1 MSEFPVKHISIRVP
15 WHDNK
20 WDGTVCREPAL
31 NTSCLK
37 LINIADSK
45 NETLEESRKG
55 ECIQD
60 FNSSDLP
67 PCVKERGTFMA
78 PFSFTRFHDHPY
90 TKNSNDSHSHFKPTP
105 LNFPAYGA
113 AALPFRWMNKKF
125 VFGDDNNRG
134 FVKDFPLEGVDE
146 QVEPTFEKFTTNW
159 LQDYRNHRSLLDCFW
174 NHVRP
179 EESLVFFYAKQV
191 PLVEDV
197 GKRVIVGVGRVKSI
211 GALTEYD
218 YDGNPDGKIRSLLW
232 ERMVVHSIRPDMVDG
247 FLMPY
252 HEALESSEDGIAF
265 DPAEA
270 VAYAPEDRFDE
281 FSYAT
286 EHVSHDAAISA
297 LLSCRAGLL
306 KSSEL
311 FNFDSSKQERWIDNE
326 LGRLWQKRGPFPGFG
341 SILSAAG
348 VAMGNFIGQVL
359 SDRVGEN
366 GSVWDEWDQTLNDPE
381 SFLPK
386 ELSRHIDSTIARSW
400 QVMSAERRSFL
411 ELLSRIDLSL
421 GQANII
427 TTPETRK
434 EYGIEITD
442 ASLILNPYLLYEA
455 TRLTTS
461 PIDIDRVDRGIF
473 PTGFVREKFPIPE
486 PAHVKTAVDSRRL
499 RALCIRELERA
510 TNLGHTLLSRESI
523 ITNLRKGDAERG
535 EESLNVTGDLLAVA
549 EESFADEIK
558 VVEMADGSPAYQLG
572 RYASAGDL
580 VRSTVLKRFD
590 AERHQIEADWSAL
603 IANKLGALPIDDDER
618 VREEQARTEKAAA
631 LKEIAES
638 RLSVLIGPAGTGKT
652 TLLSILCRHTNITDQ
667 GVVLLA
673 PTGKARVRMEAM
685 ARENGVENF
694 KAFTLAQ
701 FLNRSGRYD
710 GTTGRY
716 LLTGK
721 EGTMEGRTVIV
732 DECSM
737 LTEEMMAALIEAL
750 KGVHRLIL
758 VGDPRQL
765 PPIGAG
771 RPFVDI
777 IAQLTPTNI
786 DQAFPRVGK
795 SYAELTVPRRTKGG
809 ERDDL
814 QLASWFGDITTAPGE
829 DQVFEILSGKREGN
843 HIRFVQWETPDELE
857 RLIPEVLSRELDF
870 DASLEE
876 WQAFATS
883 LGAVLDNG
891 GSAWFNVEWG
901 DRPSAGKAAEAWQ
914 ILCPVRQKPWGVDTL
929 NKFIHR
935 RYKSGTLDQAR
946 MQVYANQRKIPKP
959 MGDDQLVYGD
969 KVMNNRN
976 SSVYKKKIYP
986 EPAETYGYLANGE
999 IGTVVGHRKTKN
1011 RNWAPNE
1018 MEIEFSTQ
1026 PGRVFK
1032 FNNSD
1037 FSDERGA
1044 SLDLAYALTVHKAQG
1059 SEFEIVFLVLPKSP
1073 LMLTRELIYT
1083 ALTRQRKKVIVL
1095 HQGSA
1100 TDLQKLSAE
1109 EYSSTK
1115 ARLTNLFAAP
1125 TPIKVGKRFLERNL
1139 IHITVRG
1146 EAVRSK
1152 SEVIIANL
1160 LHAKNVHYG
1169 YETPL
1174 EIGGVTKYPDFTI
1187 EDDDTGISY
1196 YWEHCGMLSD
1206 PGYRARWAEKQE
1218 WYRENGILPAE
1229 EGGGPNGTLIITEET
1244 LASGFSSQKV
1254 DEMISTVLK
1263 S

>member
-1 MSEFPVKHISIRVP
+1 
-15 WHDNK
+15 
-20 WDGTVCREPAL
+20 
-31 NTSCLK
+31 
-37 LINIADSK
+37 
-45 NETLEESRKG
+45 
-55 ECIQD
+55 
-60 FNSSDLP
+60 
-67 PCVKERGTFMA
+67 
-78 PFSFTRFHDHPY
+78 
-90 TKNSNDSHSHFKPTP
+90 
-105 LNFPAYGA
+105 
-113 AALPFRWMNKKF
+113 
-125 VFGDDNNRG
+125 
-134 FVKDFPLEGVDE
+134 
-146 QVEPTFEKFTTNW
+146 
-159 LQDYRNHRSLLDCFW
+159 
-174 NHVRP
+174 
-179 EESLVFFYAKQV
+179 
-191 PLVEDV
+191 
-197 GKRVIVGVGRVKSI
+197 
-211 GALTEYD
+211 
-218 YDGNPDGKIRSLLW
+218 
-232 ERMVVHSIRPDMVDG
+232 
-247 FLMPY
+247 
-252 HEALESSEDGIAF
+252 
-265 DPAEA
+265 
-270 VAYAPEDRFDE
+270 
-281 FSYAT
+281 
-286 EHVSHDAAISA
+286 
-297 LLSCRAGLL
+297 
-306 KSSEL
+306 
-311 FNFDSSKQERWIDNE
+311 
-326 LGRLWQKRGPFPGFG
+326 
-341 SILSAAG
+341 
-348 VAMGNFIGQVL
+348 
-359 SDRVGEN
+359 
-366 GSVWDEWDQTLNDPE
+366 VWKEWDQALKDPD

-386 ELSRHIDSTIARSW
+386 ELSRYIDSTIARSW

-421 GQANII
+421 VQANIV

-442 ASLILNPYLLYEA
+442 AALMMNPYLLYEA
-455 TRLTTS
+455 TRLTTT
-461 PIDIDRVDRGIF
+461 PIDIDRVDRGVF
-473 PTGFVREKFPIPE
+473 PTGFVRERFPIPE
-486 PAHVKTAVDSRRL
+486 PAQVKTPVDSRRL

-549 EESFADEIK
+549 EESFANEIK

-580 VRSTVLKRFD
+580 VRSTVLKRFE
-590 AERHQIEADWSAL
+590 AERHQIEADWSEL
-603 IANKLGALPIDDDER
+603 LANKLGNLPSDDDER
-618 VREEQARTEKAAA
+618 FREEQARHEKAMA
-631 LKEIAES
+631 LKEVAEA
-638 RLSVLIGPAGTGKT
+638 RISVLIGPAGTGKT
-652 TLLSILCRHTNITDQ
+652 TLLSILCKHANIADQ
-667 GVVLLA
+667 GVVMLA

-685 ARENGVENF
+685 ATENGVENF

-710 GTTGRY
+710 GATGRY
-716 LLTGK
+716 LLNGK
-721 EGTMEGRTVIV
+721 EGTMAGRTVIV

-786 DQAFPRVGK
+786 DQTFPRVGR

-829 DQVFEILSGKREGN
+829 DQVFEILSGKRDGN
-843 HIRFVQWETPDELE
+843 YIRFVQWETPDELE
-857 RLIPEVLSRELDF
+857 RLLPDVLSRELDF
-870 DASLEE
+870 EASLDE
-876 WQAFATS
+876 WQAFAKS
-883 LGAVLDNG
+883 LGAVIDNN
-891 GSAWFNVEWG
+891 GSAWFNVAWA

-946 MQVYANQRKIPKP
+946 MHVPAYQRKIPKP
-959 MGDDQLVYGD
+959 MGEDQLVYGD
-969 KVMNNRN
+969 KVMNNQN

-986 EPAETYGYLANGE
+986 EPAEPFGYIANGE
-999 IGTVVGHRKTKN
+999 IGTIVGHRKTKN
-1011 RNWAPNE
+1011 RNWVPKE
-1018 MEIEFSTQ
+1018 IEIEFSTQ

-1032 FNNSD
+1032 FKDSD

-1059 SEFEIVFLVLPKSP
+1059 SEFEIVFLVLPRSP

-1109 EYSSTK
+1109 EYTSTK
-1115 ARLTNLFAAP
+1115 ARLTNLFVAP
-1125 TPIKVGKRFLERNL
+1125 SPIKVGSRFLERNL

-1206 PGYRARWAEKQE
+1206 PGYRARWAEKKE

-1229 EGGGPNGTLIITEET
+1229 EGGGPNGTLIITVET
-1244 LASGFSSQKV
+1244 LSGGFSSQKV
-1254 DEMISTVLK
+1254 DEIISTVLK
-1263 S
+1263 K